1 VALEDLF
8 VLFFLFICDDRLN
21 FAILYEF
28 RNRRRLRMSVLILR
42 IYQEVLVRSVGPCQT
57 YEGSDVAVTFIDPG
71 LSSTSKRAACVS
83 DRVHALGNHVTC
95 PGIRRHETSSNP
107 GATRRASTFPG
118 FVIRAWVNLLP
129 KLRSGRADG
138 LGRKEANGPATA
150 RRAGGDC
157 AAIVLG
163 GWS

>member
-1 VALEDLF
+1 
-8 VLFFLFICDDRLN
+8 
-21 FAILYEF
+21 
-28 RNRRRLRMSVLILR
+28 MSVLILR

-107 GATRRASTFPG
+107 GATLPRICYQSVGEFASDVEIGEGRRAWPKGGKWPG
-118 FVIRAWVNLLP
+118 
-129 KLRSGRADG
+129 DG
-138 LGRKEANGPATA
+138 KESRG
-150 RRAGGDC
+150 
-157 AAIVLG
+157 
-163 GWS
+163 